1 MISLPIFKN
10 KPKKI
15 YGHSVKLSS
24 LEMASF
30 ILPQKLLAY
39 LGVVGYILDTQE

>member
-10 KPKKI
+10 KPMKI
-15 YGHSVKLSS
+15 YSHSVKLSS
-24 LEMASF
+24 LEMPMSF

-39 LGVVGYILDTQE
+39 LGVVGYILYA